1 MNRDKQPPSMGERW
15 RRVTSRG
22 VDLEE
27 LERALASLP
36 AIRNPRLRIQPGAI
50 MAEMEGSMGALHEV
64 SVHVPMLPSKIWPQ
78 VVRVMRRSAS
88 MLEQMRKGL
97 VPRSFDRLIARIA
110 GEPVFPEPRRVTSA
124 CTCSEQE
131 RPCRHI
137 LALHEL
143 FARRIEEKPYEL
155 LTLRGIDLRK
165 ILTEASRAP
174 EPGELPPLSFGAKE
188 EPVLF
193 PEGEDIDLD
202 FALAIGQIR
211 NLLGA
216 HQAGK
221 VQVIAAAID
230 ALSSDEESPSSD
242 EEAPI
247 SGDEVSEPEQETGPA
262 TD

>member
-1 MNRDKQPPSMGERW
+1 MTRDKRPPSMGERW
-15 RRVTSRG
+15 RRITSHG
-22 VDLEE
+22 VDTNE
-27 LERALASLP
+27 LERALVSLP
-36 AIRNPRLRIQPGAI
+36 SIRNPRLRIQPGSI

-64 SVHVPMLPSKIWPQ
+64 SVHVPMLSSKIWPQ

-88 MLEQMRKGL
+88 MLEQMTQGL

-143 FARRIEEKPYEL
+143 FARRIEERPYEL
-155 LTLRGIDLRK
+155 LVLRGVDLRQ
-165 ILTEASRAP
+165 LLEQASRPP
-174 EPGELPPLSFGAKE
+174 EPGEHPPLSFGARE
-188 EPVLF
+188 EPILF
-193 PEGEDIDLD
+193 PDCEDVDLD
-202 FALAIGQIR
+202 VALAIGQVR

-221 VQVIAAAID
+221 VQVVAAAID
-230 ALSSDEESPSSD
+230 ALGRQESQ
-242 EEAPI
+242 EADTP
-247 SGDEVSEPEQETGPA
+247 PM
-262 TD
+262 

>member
-1 MNRDKQPPSMGERW
+1 MRPEKRPLSMGERW
-15 RRVTSRG
+15 RRITTHG
-22 VDLEE
+22 VDLLE

-36 AIRNPRLRIQPGAI
+36 AIRNPRVRIQPGAI

-64 SVHVPMLPSKIWPQ
+64 SIHVPMLPSRIWSQ

-88 MLEQMRKGL
+88 MLDQMRQGL
-97 VPRSFDRLIARIA
+97 VPRSFDRLIARVS

-124 CTCSEQE
+124 CTCSEPE

-143 FARRIEEKPYEL
+143 FARRMEEKPYEL
-155 LTLRGIDLRK
+155 LTLRGVDLRA
-165 ILTEASRAP
+165 ILEAASRPHEA
-174 EPGELPPLSFGAKE
+174 GELPPLAFGAKE

-193 PEGEDIDLD
+193 PEGDDVELD
-202 FALAIGQIR
+202 VALTISQVR

-221 VQVIAAAID
+221 VQVVAQAID
-230 ALSSDEESPSSD
+230 ALSLMRDRS
-242 EEAPI
+242 
-247 SGDEVSEPEQETGPA
+247 T
-262 TD
+262 

>member
-1 MNRDKQPPSMGERW
+1 MNRDKRPLSMGERW
-15 RRVTSRG
+15 RRITSHG
-22 VDLEE
+22 VDIHE

-36 AIRNPRLRIQPGAI
+36 SIRNPRLRIQPGAI

-64 SVHVPMLPSKIWPQ
+64 NVHVPMLPGRVWPQ

-88 MLEQMRKGL
+88 MLEQMREGL

-143 FARRIEEKPYEL
+143 FARRIEERPYEL
-155 LTLRGIDLRK
+155 LILRGVELRK
-165 ILTEASRAP
+165 ILEQASRPP
-174 EPGELPPLSFGAKE
+174 EPGELPPLSFGSKE

-193 PEGEDIDLD
+193 PEGEDLELD
-202 FALAIGQIR
+202 VALTIGQVR

-221 VQVIAAAID
+221 VEAVAAAVD
-230 ALSSDEESPSSD
+230 RVRRGAGE
-242 EEAPI
+242 
-247 SGDEVSEPEQETGPA
+247 GDQSA
-262 TD
+262 NF

>member
-1 MNRDKQPPSMGERW
+1 MTRDKRPPSMGERW
-15 RRVTSRG
+15 RRITSHG
-22 VDLEE
+22 VDTNE
-27 LERALASLP
+27 LERALVSLP
-36 AIRNPRLRIQPGAI
+36 SIRNPRLRIQPGSI

-64 SVHVPMLPSKIWPQ
+64 SVHVPMLSSKIWPQ

-88 MLEQMRKGL
+88 MLEHMTQGL

-143 FARRIEEKPYEL
+143 FARRIEERPYEL
-155 LTLRGIDLRK
+155 LVLRGVDLRQ
-165 ILTEASRAP
+165 LLEQASRPP
-174 EPGELPPLSFGAKE
+174 EAGEHPPLSFGSRE
-188 EPVLF
+188 EPILF
-193 PEGEDIDLD
+193 PDCEDVDLD
-202 FALAIGQIR
+202 VALAIGQVR

-221 VQVIAAAID
+221 VQVVAAAID
-230 ALSSDEESPSSD
+230 ELRPVEEPDAGEPS
-242 EEAPI
+242 A
-247 SGDEVSEPEQETGPA
+247 
-262 TD
+262 